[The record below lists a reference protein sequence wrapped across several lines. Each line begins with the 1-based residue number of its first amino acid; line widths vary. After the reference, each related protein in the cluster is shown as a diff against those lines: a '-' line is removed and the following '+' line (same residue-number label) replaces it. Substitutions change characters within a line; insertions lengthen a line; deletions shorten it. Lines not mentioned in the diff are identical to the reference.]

1 MNRKIIFSL
10 LIFVI
15 LCQLSANAQRLNF
28 GFGINFLGLYTSHF
42 KENVVFA
49 DHSYKAY
56 YVKKTQFS
64 GAGAYQFNFLTNL
77 DYGRSTFTLEL
88 GYFTMNDGIVT
99 KLSYPVAGNSFEN
112 YYSKISYG
120 GYCITPIVSNVFS
133 SRRMFKLYAEAG
145 LPYMMLSKGL
155 MSETVSYD
163 SRKGGSLTY
172 LKNKNEIINELG
184 LTHDYFNILVGIGFK
199 SSIFSISLRY
209 INKINKIADPSN
221 NIGYFTLNMSI
232 YTKFSKLKKH
242 YLYIE

>member
-1 MNRKIIFSL
+1 MIKKIIFSL

-15 LCQLSANAQRLNF
+15 LFQLSANSQRLNF
-28 GFGINFLGLYTSHF
+28 GFGFNFLGFYTTHF
-42 KENVVFA
+42 KENIVFA

-56 YVKKTQFS
+56 YVNKTQFS
-64 GAGAYQFNFLTNL
+64 TAGAYQFNFLTNL

-88 GYFTMNDGIVT
+88 GYFVMNDGLVT
-99 KLSYPVAGNSFEN
+99 KLSYPVAGNNFEN

-145 LPYMMLSKGL
+145 LPFMILNKAL
-155 MSETVSYD
+155 MSETVSYE

-172 LKNKNEIINELG
+172 LKDKNEMINEFG
-184 LTHDYFNILVGIGFK
+184 MTHDYFNILVGIGFK
-199 SSIFSISLRY
+199 SSMFSISLRY
-209 INKINKIADPSN
+209 INKINKINDPAN
-221 NIGYFTLNMSI
+221 NLGYFTLNMSV
-232 YTKFSKLKKH
+232 YTKFSKIKKH